1 VNKLAQLLGESA
13 GYLAGFVVAPL
24 YVVAAV
30 ILVHRRR
37 KLGAWFV

>member
-1 VNKLAQLLGESA
+1 MSALGAILAESA

-30 ILVHRRR
+30 ILIHRRR
-37 KLGAWFV
+37 KIGAWFA